1 MPRFRQL
8 AAVAAA
14 AGVLAFAANVDHAV
28 AQTGARSG
36 LSQSRSWSLRS
47 NYSGGISGARD
58 GISSSYGAG
67 TGGAFGQQGGRGV
80 GGGGGA
86 AGGGMGQGGA
96 LGGGPMSA
104 GLSQSGSERFQEG
117 GFVGRDAQD
126 VRAGFQSQAGG
137 RRGSG
142 GMLDSMIENLNEMR
156 DSRRRWREQNAAP
169 SPIRVQLKPAFDS
182 PAPTPLQAN
191 IPLQRRLAK
200 EMAAVGVSSPQ
211 LEMVGRTAVIR
222 GSVATE
228 RDREL
233 IARLAS
239 LEPGVSQVENL
250 LQIQPAAASP
260 PSPPRLVPAAE

>member
-8 AAVAAA
+8 AAVTVAVGILAFVANVEQAAA
-14 AGVLAFAANVDHAV
+14 QG
-28 AQTGARSG
+28 GARSS
-36 LSQSRSWSLRS
+36 LSQSRSGNLRS

-58 GISSSYGAG
+58 GISSSYGSS
-67 TGGAFGQQGGRGV
+67 TGGAFAQQAGGRSNGA
-80 GGGGGA
+80 GGA
-86 AGGGMGQGGA
+86 GNGAMGQGA

-104 GLSQSGSERFQEG
+104 GLAQSGTERFQEG

-137 RRGSG
+137 RG
-142 GMLDSMIENLNEMR
+142 GMGGTLDSMIENLNDMR
-156 DSRRRWREQNAAP
+156 DSRRRWREQNSAP
-169 SPIRVQLKPAFDS
+169 PAIRVQLKPAFDS
-182 PAPTPLQAN
+182 PAPTPLAAN
-191 IPLQRRLAK
+191 VPLQRRLAK
-200 EMAAVGVSSPQ
+200 EMATVGVSSPQ

-222 GSVATE
+222 GVVATE

-233 IARLAS
+233 ISRLAS

>member
-8 AAVAAA
+8 AAIAAA
-14 AGVLAFAANVDHAV
+14 AGALAFATNVEQAA

-36 LSQSRSWSLRS
+36 LSQSRSGSLRS

-58 GISSSYGAG
+58 GISSSYGSS
-67 TGGAFGQQGGRGV
+67 TGGAFAQQQGGRGN
-80 GGGGGA
+80 GAGGGA
-86 AGGGMGQGGA
+86 GNGATGQSA

-126 VRAGFQSQAGG
+126 VRAGFQSQSGG
-137 RRGSG
+137 RGPG
-142 GMLDSMIENLNEMR
+142 GTLDTMIENLNEMR

-169 SPIRVQLKPAFDS
+169 PAIRVQLKPAFDS
-182 PAPTPLQAN
+182 PAMIPLQAN
-191 IPLQRRLAK
+191 VPLQRRLAK
-200 EMAAVGVSSPQ
+200 EMATVGVNSPQ
-211 LEMVGRTAVIR
+211 IEMVGRTAVIR

-250 LQIQPAAASP
+250 VQIQPAAASP